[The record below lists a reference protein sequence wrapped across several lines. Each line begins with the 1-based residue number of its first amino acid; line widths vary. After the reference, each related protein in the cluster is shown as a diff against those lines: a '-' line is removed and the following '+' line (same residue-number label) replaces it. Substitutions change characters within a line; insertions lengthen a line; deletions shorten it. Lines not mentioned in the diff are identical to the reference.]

1 MEGLEHHVVSV
12 SRTETTD
19 LRGIYRSDLFP
30 KQPLLL
36 WLMLVNI
43 FQLLRFPALL
53 PELLLLKVLAVTANY
68 QVPDNIEK

>member
-1 MEGLEHHVVSV
+1 MNCHQVVSV

-30 KQPLLL
+30 PQPLLL